1 MTKDERTLN
10 SYALRN
16 ALLLAAYGAYGIFL
30 LPRMFSFFTD
40 PYRGGIVWVVRAVFI
55 VLYLCY
61 IFLAMSCMMTPSK
74 IKSNHRLISLLF
86 SVMLLNCLF
95 VGFYLTSMDSL
106 QTPPLIAL
114 SLSSLIIVGIIIY
127 YFTKFQIKGYAA
139 SSLRNMGATLLF
151 FSGGGEIFFHY
162 SPYINTI
169 MGWFMIWMSLNSA
182 TRPLWKSFLYS
193 VIGSFLFLIPRYE
206 YGGVTTLDMIRDILN
221 EQKIAPLIFMFAY
234 LAVILVIVGIML
246 KIKLRSS
253 SGNNK
258 AHELSDMESNSGNGK

>member
-1 MTKDERTLN
+1 MIKDERTLN

-40 PYRGGIVWVVRAVFI
+40 PYRGGIVWVVRSAFI
-55 VLYLCY
+55 ILYLCY

-74 IKSNHRLISLLF
+74 IKSNHNIISLLF
-86 SVMLLNCLF
+86 SIMLLNCLF

-114 SLSSLIIVGIIIY
+114 SLSSLIIVGVIIY
-127 YFTKFQIKGYAA
+127 YFTKFQIKGHAA
-139 SSLRNMGATLLF
+139 LSLRNMGATLLF

-162 SPYINTI
+162 SPYVNTI
-169 MGWFMIWMSLNSA
+169 MGWFMIWMSLNSH

-193 VIGSFLFLIPRYE
+193 VIGSLLFYFPRYE
-206 YGGVTTLDMIRDILN
+206 YNGITPLDMLRDILN
-221 EQKIAPLIFMFAY
+221 AQQIPPLHFMFAY
-234 LAVILVIVGIML
+234 LAVILVVVGILL
-246 KIKLRSS
+246 KIKLRTV

-258 AHELSDMESNSGNGK
+258 IQELIDLESSSENDK